1 MHYVLVVLMAILGAM
16 FPGFLVKAIKS
27 TDKMKQMV
35 LFLAHELFW
44 EC

>member
-27 TDKMKQMV
+27 TDKNEADGA
-35 LFLAHELFW
+35 LLAHELFW